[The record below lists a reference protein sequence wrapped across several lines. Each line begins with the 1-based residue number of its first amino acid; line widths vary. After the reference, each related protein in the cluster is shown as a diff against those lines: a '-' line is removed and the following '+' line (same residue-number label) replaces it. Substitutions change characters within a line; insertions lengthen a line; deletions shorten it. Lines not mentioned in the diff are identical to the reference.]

1 MKQNN
6 KRHILW
12 RYGLVV
18 GFMLLFSVTIIW
30 NMFKLTVVHAAA

>member
-6 KRHILW
+6 KRHILM

-18 GFMLLFSVTIIW
+18 GIMLLFSVIIVW
-30 NMFKLTVVHAAA
+30 DLFKTTTV

>member
-6 KRHILW
+6 KRHILV

-18 GFMLLFSVTIIW
+18 GFMLLFSTMIVW
-30 NMFKLTVVHAAA
+30 PMPGS